1 MTQTY
6 AVTGA
11 ASGIGKATKEQLEAL
26 GNRTIGIDIHDTDV
40 VVDLATVDGREALVK
55 EVTELSG
62 GVLDGVAAVAGLSGP
77 TVATAQVNY
86 FGAVA
91 TLEGLR
97 PLLEKADAPRAVL
110 VSSMA
115 SLFPFDPELAVAL
128 DAGDERAAVARA
140 RALEAAGGD
149 EGALIYGTTKRGII
163 RWMRRVSATP
173 EWAGKGI
180 SLNAVAPGLVET
192 PMIAEMVSTPEKLAA
207 MLERVPMPLNGMVQ
221 ASDVAEVLLFLLSPT
236 AGHLCGQTV
245 FVDGGSDVVIRGESI
260 FPID

>member
-163 RWMRRVSATP
+163 RWMRR
-173 EWAGKGI
+173 AGPGRDADDRRDG
-180 SLNAVAPGLVET
+180 LHAREAGRDARARADAAERHGPGLGCRRGTAV
-192 PMIAEMVSTPEKLAA
+192 PAEP
-207 MLERVPMPLNGMVQ
+207 
-221 ASDVAEVLLFLLSPT
+221 
-236 AGHLCGQTV
+236 
-245 FVDGGSDVVIRGESI
+245 DGRPPVRTDRLRRRWQ
-260 FPID
+260 